1 MCIMYCYSDTKRLVL
16 TRLTFLLLQ
25 RVTSAGLWISLRHCY
40 SVGELFGCTILYWFV
55 SYMQL
60 LTYFSASDTYF
71 KLIYLI
77 V

>member
-1 MCIMYCYSDTKRLVL
+1 
-16 TRLTFLLLQ
+16 
-25 RVTSAGLWISLRHCY
+25 VTSAGLWISLRHCY